1 LLAGLGGG
9 ARGLLAAL
17 EKRPVVP
24 AVRSLGAEFEAA
36 LAGSHAAIFVL
47 GGDVFE
53 LMERLGGRDRTPP
66 VCVNVDLAS
75 GVSPDADGIR
85 FLSRHVEG
93 VISTHRRT
101 IELGKQ
107 SGLVTIQWLFA
118 IDSGA
123 VERGLKMTTRRA
135 GVRRDTAGYRLPRDR
150 RLLPRGVRH
159 TRPCWRAGNRR
170 ERRLLPARRRG
181 FRCLYQRE
189 RSVESW
195 A

>member
-1 LLAGLGGG
+1 M
-9 ARGLLAAL
+9 
-17 EKRPVVP
+17 P

-107 SGLVTIQWLFA
+107 SGLVTIQRLFA

-123 VERGLKMTTRRA
+123 VERGLKMTTRA
-135 GVRRDTAGYRLPRDR
+135 EPAFV
-150 RLLPRGVRH
+150 
-159 TRPCWRAGNRR
+159 
-170 ERRLLPARRRG
+170 EILPAIAYPEIADYYRAVCG
-181 FRCLYQRE
+181 VPVLAGGLVTDA
-189 RSVESW
+189 SGVSSLLGAGASGVSTSESGLW
-195 A
+195 NHGPNGE